1 MSKESKRAAG
11 KLSEGAIR
19 KGGTKP
25 KPTSPKPN
33 VKPVGQ
39 TPSPNKNEQSVQATR
54 PEFFLQVV
62 EKVLGL

>member
-39 TPSPNKNEQSVQATR
+39 TPSPNKNE
-54 PEFFLQVV
+54 
-62 EKVLGL
+62 